1 MNNTDVDLMI
11 SIIESIAQT
20 ENEERSDN
28 IRWDIKQRAAQGTS
42 KLYDRKCYGY
52 EHDKNGHLV
61 INEQQAVVIRK
72 IYNWYLGGLSIN
84 GIIKELEK
92 QNISS
97 PKGKDR
103 WNKHSLETML
113 SNEKYKGDVRLLNKR
128 IQGRSGEGKT
138 LIIPYIV

>member
-1 MNNTDVDLMI
+1 MHILILPQV
-11 SIIESIAQT
+11 
-20 ENEERSDN
+20 
-28 IRWDIKQRAAQGTS
+28 KQVHPG
-42 KLYDRKCYGY
+42 
-52 EHDKNGHLV
+52 KNL
-61 INEQQAVVIRK
+61 IDYWKTANVVRK

-138 LIIPYIV
+138 LIIPYRV

>member
-1 MNNTDVDLMI
+1 MLIRLTGVNRK
-11 SIIESIAQT
+11 
-20 ENEERSDN
+20 EN
-28 IRWDIKQRAAQGTS
+28 
-42 KLYDRKCYGY
+42 KLYTCSSFFKSEKSGY
-52 EHDKNGHLV
+52 LLV
-61 INEQQAVVIRK
+61 STNSTEQL
-72 IYNWYLGGLSIN
+72 NGLSNQISHY
-84 GIIKELEK
+84 
-92 QNISS
+92 ISS

>member
-1 MNNTDVDLMI
+1 MCRNRPLICLYLTKNR
-11 SIIESIAQT
+11 Q
-20 ENEERSDN
+20 NE
-28 IRWDIKQRAAQGTS
+28 
-42 KLYDRKCYGY
+42 
-52 EHDKNGHLV
+52 V
-61 INEQQAVVIRK
+61 
-72 IYNWYLGGLSIN
+72 IN